1 MNSRYQ
7 IKSVLAPCYLHAP
20 LVIKLQE
27 EYTHVVPPMSEYHSA
42 TGEIVNIP
50 LPSLTFHP
58 LSMMVVDNAVI
69 HDKQAIT
76 VGDTILLE
84 TLTPGFLTDSIS
96 YDEATTNPDAYPGSL
111 YKIPLLGDRSECK
124 ELPAEDIY
132 CLVASTYNYNFAHW
146 HTESLAAVQ
155 AVKTYLPGCKVLVP
169 AWGDWQRESVV
180 LAGIPEQDVV
190 VMDNYPLRVPRL
202 VVFSSTWLYDR
213 DMYRVPPLY
222 KETYH
227 AITTNLEADDTIQSL
242 GPRIYLSRL
251 SSPHRKLLNEPDVIK
266 VFEEFGF
273 TIVSSEDIP
282 YGQLLKTIHQ
292 SEVMAGPSGA
302 ALSRV
307 GFCNHKTK
315 FIELSFSG
323 GWQSGWHALASIFSI
338 SENHMIY
345 VESESNLNVRA
356 VGNPILNLPQRLESW
371 NVDISALRSFLTE
384 QLATQ

>member
-1 MNSRYQ
+1 MNNFYQ
-7 IKSVLAPCYLHAP
+7 IKSALAPGHTNAP
-20 LVIKLQE
+20 LLIRLQE
-27 EYTHVVPPMSEYHSA
+27 ERSHVVPPMEEYHNETGKVA
-42 TGEIVNIP
+42 TIS
-50 LPSLTFHP
+50 LPGFTFHP
-58 LSMMVVDNAVI
+58 LSMMVVDNAAI
-69 HDKQAIT
+69 HDKQVIT

-84 TLTPGFLTDSIS
+84 TLTPGYLTDPIS
-96 YDEATTNPDAYPGSL
+96 YDEATTNPAAYPGSL
-111 YKIPLLGDRSECK
+111 YKIPLLEDCSECK

-155 AVKTYLPGCKVLVP
+155 AVKTYLTGCKVLVP

-190 VMDNYPLRVPRL
+190 VMDTYPLRVPRL
-202 VVFSSTWLYDR
+202 VVFSSTWLYER
-213 DMYRVPPLY
+213 GMYRVPPLY
-222 KETYH
+222 KESYH
-227 AITTNLEADDTIQSL
+227 AITANLEADDTIQSL

-251 SSPHRKLLNEPDVIK
+251 SSIHRKLLNEPDVIK

-273 TIVSSEDIP
+273 TIVSPEDIP
-282 YGQLLKTIHQ
+282 YGQLLKAIHQ

-338 SENHMIY
+338 SENHIVY
-345 VESESNLNVRA
+345 VESESNLNLRA
-356 VGNPILNLPQRLESW
+356 VGNSILTLPQRLESW
-371 NVDISALRSFLTE
+371 NVDVSALRSFLTE